1 MHKYVMSPNR
11 WSLISVL
18 NIENKKNFDIW
29 TKVDVLFGVSLFD
42 YAYTKKSLN
51 QESPISKALLQE
63 VPFSKDCLRNRPKKF
78 FGLKKIFFC

>member
-1 MHKYVMSPNR
+1 MSPNR

-29 TKVDVLFGVSLFD
+29 TKVDVLFDVSLFD

-63 VPFSKDCLRNRPKKF
+63 VYISKDCLRNRAVQY
-78 FGLKKIFFC
+78 KIRYY

>member
-63 VPFSKDCLRNRPKKF
+63 VSISKDCLRNRAVQY
-78 FGLKKIFFC
+78 KIRYY